1 MHSPKILLI
10 EDDPIDQMA
19 FERFVKMEKLNF
31 EYDIADSVQTAQTK
45 LSANQYDVIIT
56 DYMLGDGNA
65 FDILDLGFKIPL
77 IFTSGVGDEEI
88 IVRAMKKGASDYLIK
103 DTARNYLKVL
113 PLTIEKTIRRSLAE
127 KRLAAVEE
135 ELKQLSI
142 VASKTSNAVIIFN
155 NELKI
160 EWVNEAFCN
169 MTGYSFLEVKGSSGE
184 ILRKDSKK
192 IFDSGEIINHVLNGK
207 KSFTYENLNYTK
219 SGKVYW
225 ALTTLTPIMDVDGH
239 INKVIAIESDISANK
254 KVEQELTLA
263 KEKAEESKRVKEEF
277 LANMSHEI
285 RTPLNGIKGFTD
297 LLVKNKHYPEQEKYL
312 EAIGFSTK
320 NLLAIINDI
329 LDFSKIE
336 AGKMEIERTI
346 FYLRDLIESIFN
358 SFVFQ
363 AEGKGLIISKEIADK
378 IPESLMGDPVKIN
391 QVITNLMSNALKF
404 TEEGSI
410 HLSVEESSRVNN
422 RVDLLFKIKDSGIG
436 IPPNKV
442 NTVFDS
448 FSQASSSTTR
458 KYGGTGLGLA
468 IVKKIVN
475 LFDGEIRVESTEGV
489 GSTFI
494 FNLNLGV
501 AEDPSIIK
509 ESKKPELEMDLSGI
523 RVLVAEDYPM
533 NQLLINETLSS
544 WNFEVE
550 IVENGKLAFEKI
562 RENEYDLVLM
572 DVNMPEMG
580 GLEATK
586 LIREKLDEPKRSIP
600 IIAMTA
606 GALKGDKE
614 ACINAGMNDYVSKPF
629 DHNELFLKIASY
641 LDPRKKKL
649 EKMNKE

>member
-1 MHSPKILLI
+1 MVNPKLLLI

-31 EYDIADSVQTAQTK
+31 EYDIADSVNEAEVK
-45 LSANQYDVIIT
+45 LSANKYDVIIT

-65 FDILDLGFKIPL
+65 FDVLDLGFKIPL

-88 IVRAMKKGASDYLIK
+88 IVKAMKKGASDYLIK

-113 PLTIEKTIRRSLAE
+113 PLTIDKTIRRSQAE

-142 VASKTSNAVIIFN
+142 VASKTSNAVVIFD

-160 EWVNEAFCN
+160 EWVNEAFCE

-184 ILRKDSKK
+184 MLRKDSKK
-192 IFDSGEIINHVLNGK
+192 IFESQKVIDEVLNRK

-219 SGKVYW
+219 SGSEYW
-225 ALTTLTPIMDVDGH
+225 ALTTLTPIMDVGGNV
-239 INKVIAIESDISANK
+239 NKVIAIESDISANK

-297 LLVKNKHYPEQEKYL
+297 LLLKNKHYPEQEKYL
-312 EAIGFSTK
+312 EAIDFSTK

-336 AGKMEIERTI
+336 AGKMEIEKTV

-363 AEGKGLIISKEIADK
+363 AEEKGIKITKQVEDK
-378 IPESLMGDPVKIN
+378 IPESLLGDPVRIN

-404 TEEGSI
+404 TEKGSI
-410 HLSVEESSRVNN
+410 HLTVEEVSSADNH
-422 RVDLLFKIKDSGIG
+422 VDLLFKIKDTGIG
-436 IPPNKV
+436 IAQNKI
-442 NTVFDS
+442 NSIFES

-475 LFDGEIRVESTEGV
+475 LFDGEIKAESTEGA
-489 GSTFI
+489 GATFI
-494 FNLNLGV
+494 FNLNLQV
-501 AEDPSIIK
+501 AGDQGIIK
-509 ESKKPELEMDLSGI
+509 ESKNPDLNIDLSGI
-523 RVLVAEDYPM
+523 SILVAEDYPM
-533 NQLLINETLSS
+533 NQLLINETLSN
-544 WNFEVE
+544 WNFQVE

-562 RENEYDLVLM
+562 QENNYDLILM

-580 GLEATK
+580 GLEATRA
-586 LIREKLDEPKRSIP
+586 IREKLDEPKKSIP

-614 ACINAGMNDYVSKPF
+614 ECINAGMNDYISKPF
-629 DHNELFLKIASY
+629 DQDELFLKIANY
-641 LDPRKKKL
+641 FGPRKNQL
-649 EKMNKE
+649 EKIK

>member
-1 MHSPKILLI
+1 MHNPKILLI

-31 EYDIADSVQTAQTK
+31 EYDIADSVNAAHAR
-45 LSANQYDVIIT
+45 LSDNKYDVIIT

-65 FDILDLGFKIPL
+65 FDVLDLGFKIPL

-113 PLTIEKTIRRSLAE
+113 PLTIDKTIRRSLAE
-127 KRLAAVEE
+127 NRLAAVEE

-160 EWVNEAFCN
+160 EWVNEAFCT

-184 ILRKDSKK
+184 VLRKDAKK
-192 IFDSGEIINHVLNGK
+192 IFASEEVMQQVLNDK
-207 KSFTYENLNYTK
+207 KSFTYENQYCTK
-219 SGKVYW
+219 SGTEYW
-225 ALTTLTPIMDVDGH
+225 VLTTLTPIIDVDGN
-239 INKVIAIESDISANK
+239 INKVIAIESDITANK

-297 LLVKNKHYPEQEKYL
+297 LLVKNKHYPDQEQYL
-312 EAIGFSTK
+312 DAITFSTK

-336 AGKMEIERTI
+336 AGKMEIEKTV

-363 AEGKGLIISKEIADK
+363 AEDKGVIISKDIEGK
-378 IPESLMGDPVKIN
+378 IPESLLGDPVRIN

-404 TEEGSI
+404 TENGSV
-410 HLSVEESSRVNN
+410 HLSVEEVNRVDDN
-422 RVDLLFKIKDSGIG
+422 VDLLFKVKDSGIG
-436 IPPNKV
+436 IPPDKQK
-442 NTVFDS
+442 TIFDS
-448 FSQASSSTTR
+448 FSQASTSTTR

-468 IVKKIVN
+468 IVKNIVN
-475 LFDGEIRVESTEGV
+475 LFGGEIRVESKEGI

-494 FNLNLGV
+494 FNLNLQV
-501 AEDPSIIK
+501 AEDQNIVRENK
-509 ESKKPELEMDLSGI
+509 NPELDIDLSGLN
-523 RVLVAEDYPM
+523 VLVAEDYPM

-550 IVENGKLAFEKI
+550 IVENGKLAFEKMQ
-562 RENEYDLVLM
+562 ENEYDLVLM

-586 LIREKLDEPKRSIP
+586 LIREKLDEPKKSIP

-614 ACINAGMNDYVSKPF
+614 ECINAGMNDYVSKPF
-629 DHNELFLKIASY
+629 DQDELFLKITNY
-641 LDPRKKKL
+641 FGPRKNKL
-649 EKMNKE
+649 EKIKRA